1 MSTRQNRQTRSRRRQ
16 IWLWGLFSIVAG
28 LAVAGCSSSGSD
40 TPSDTPPTTE
50 TSGAPMPLQTNQTCQ
65 VCHER
70 QYQETLQSVKSGYR
84 SISPAF
90 NTLELAG
97 NFFVQPALE
106 AQPPNNIRNNLR
118 PSYGAQN
125 DPPIFNMVSADEG
138 YNNRDDARGAF
149 CIGCHDA
156 AIILR
161 GEDPEQREIP
171 EWQGRFDPNPPPG
184 TLPAILNARPLR
196 DFHFI
201 DAVGEQVLP
210 LVPGGSPPEGAMP
223 SLGSQG
229 ALCDH
234 CHNVQGAAF
243 QRSLLG
249 DGFANTSQDL
259 EFTRIKVGPFDNAL
273 PVGPLPD
280 GSDSAQNFHSASS
293 DPDRIG
299 YMRSSLFCIACHDVR
314 VPNPDLVAREANREA
329 APEDELPGNTSE
341 PVPYFRLENLGTEWA
356 TQAYAFPDKNPFNQ
370 KVRCQDCHMSLYPFT
385 EDASYA
391 VNDPESGMALP
402 VTSPRPAPPQDVF
415 PVNKAAVS
423 ADPSVDVTGIGIE
436 VPDRQVVAH
445 YFTGID
451 VPLVYTDCAE
461 AAAPPYE
468 RTDACVGELRERLG
482 ADRVSTFAPG
492 EDVHHLADGREISVP
507 VSLQTRRESLL
518 KAATRVYLNLTDDT
532 ATLGETF
539 HARVTVVALTGHN
552 FPAGFSQ
559 ERTTWIE
566 LKVTAPLSADSANI
580 CNDTPFVRVAG
591 ESQFCDNGEFI
602 LYQSGYRIDRPHP
615 ETGETAPDGNL
626 DDEDTSHLIAVVNP
640 FNHHN
645 EIFYEGPD
653 AGPLERIFF
662 GEPRGL
668 VLFRNE
674 LLRIY
679 GPECLPLPGATP
691 EQRRIPGREARSC
704 DSNMAATGIPPTN
717 RRHPRTSEVLEHV
730 LEEETFSAGA
740 ANSVDNWRSIPPLDP
755 QTYVYEFELPILAEL
770 AELGITLDGPLHVR
784 ASIHFLHFPPLF
796 LRFLTRVGGSVAYAI
811 PPAPDDRAA
820 PYNRVANFDSMQNGY
835 ANAEGLRGPANHDFR
850 LFDEKR
856 IDDLLRNVPDIAEAE
871 RCIPLDNF
879 ACPATPS
886 TAQLSGQQAA
896 RKSNEIKEESQ

>member
-1 MSTRQNRQTRSRRRQ
+1 MSTRQNGQTESRWRHV
-16 IWLWGLFSIVAG
+16 WLWGLVSIVAG
-28 LAVAGCSSSGSD
+28 LAVAGCSGSGSD

-97 NFFVQPALE
+97 NFLAQPALE
-106 AQPPNNIRNNLR
+106 AERIRNNLR
-118 PSYGAQN
+118 PSYGAEE
-125 DPPIFNMVSADEG
+125 DIFNMVSADEG
-138 YNNRDDARGAF
+138 YNNPNDARGAF

-156 AIILR
+156 AIVLL

-201 DAVGEQVLP
+201 DAAGEQMMP
-210 LVPGGSPPEGAMP
+210 NEPGGPPPEGAMP

-259 EFTRIKVGPFDNAL
+259 EFTRIKVGPFNNAK

-293 DPDRIG
+293 DPDRIR

-314 VPNPDLVAREANREA
+314 VPNPDLVAPEANREA
-329 APEDELPGNTSE
+329 APGDNANNS
-341 PVPYFRLENLGTEWA
+341 PVQYFRLENLGTEWA
-356 TQAYAFPDKNPFNQ
+356 TQAYAFPDQNPFNQ

-385 EDASYA
+385 EDDSYT
-391 VNDPESGMALP
+391 VNDPESGLDFP
-402 VTSPRPAPPQDVF
+402 VTSPRPAPQQDVF

-423 ADPSVDVTGIGIE
+423 ADPSVDVTDAGIE
-436 VPDRQVVAH
+436 VPDRQVVTH

-461 AAAPPYE
+461 AAADPYG

-482 ADRVSTFAPG
+482 ADRVSTFEPG
-492 EDVHHLADGREISVP
+492 EDVHHLADGRAISVP
-507 VSLQTRRESLL
+507 VSLQTRREHLL
-518 KAATRVYLNLTDDT
+518 NASTRLYLNLTDDT

-539 HARVTVVALTGHN
+539 HVRATVVALTGHN

-566 LKVTAPLSADSANI
+566 LKVTAPLSADSASI
-580 CNDTPFVRVAG
+580 CNNTSFVRVAG

-615 ETGETAPDGNL
+615 ETEEMMPDGWL

-679 GPECLPLPGATP
+679 GPKCLPFVPDQDENEPCPAET
-691 EQRRIPGREARSC
+691 RET
-704 DSNMAATGIPPTN
+704 NIPPTN
-717 RRHPRTSEVLEHV
+717 RRHPRTGAILEHV

-755 QTYVYEFELPILAEL
+755 QTYVYEFELPTPTEL
-770 AELGITLDGPLHVR
+770 AELGIRLDGPLHVR

-796 LRFLTRVGGSVAYAI
+796 LRFLTRVGGSVAYAL

-820 PYNRVANFDSMQNGY
+820 PYNRVANFDHIPQNGY
-835 ANAEGLRGPANHDFR
+835 TNAVGLRGPANHDFR

-896 RKSNEIKEESQ
+896 RKSNDIKEEPR